1 MKLFQ
6 FQTLIAFLALLNITL
21 SAVIDKSAG
30 KAATGKDDSAAAD
43 ITDITTDE
51 KAEPATSKDPPITH
65 LVVFSIEYKGKP
77 LGDLELGLFGTVVP
91 KTVENFFQLSTGE
104 KGYGY
109 KNSIFHRVIDQFMI
123 QGGILPNN
131 QGPSIYGASFDD
143 ENFKIKHD
151 RPGRLAMA
159 NSGKN
164 TNGSQFYITSIITSW
179 LDGHHVVFGQ
189 LLKGSEL
196 VNKIA
201 NVEKDKSDTPYD
213 NVVISAITTEKLT
226 PENYFSADLVEAEL
240 NPTTKSDDL
249 IDDKLALNTDK
260 DSTGAAKGDSLKE
273 ITSDK
278 TGKGSSAKE
287 NAAIDDTLDKT
298 TGSNKETENELKDK
312 LAAGK
317 QGESSSDIITGNTDA
332 DLSNDESVPKTGD
345 GKFHIG
351 TPQNG
356 EPEETTETY
365 QRPVTHYAVF
375 ALVGFGFTALLISWK
390 FRPLITRLVK
400 GPRYRRI

>member
-30 KAATGKDDSAAAD
+30 DAATGKDDSAAAD

-51 KAEPATSKDPPITH
+51 KAEPETSKDPPITH

-151 RPGRLAMA
+151 R
-159 NSGKN
+159 
-164 TNGSQFYITSIITSW
+164 QV
-179 LDGHHVVFGQ
+179 D
-189 LLKGSEL
+189 
-196 VNKIA
+196 
-201 NVEKDKSDTPYD
+201 
-213 NVVISAITTEKLT
+213 
-226 PENYFSADLVEAEL
+226 
-240 NPTTKSDDL
+240 
-249 IDDKLALNTDK
+249 
-260 DSTGAAKGDSLKE
+260 
-273 ITSDK
+273 
-278 TGKGSSAKE
+278 
-287 NAAIDDTLDKT
+287 
-298 TGSNKETENELKDK
+298 
-312 LAAGK
+312 
-317 QGESSSDIITGNTDA
+317 
-332 DLSNDESVPKTGD
+332 
-345 GKFHIG
+345 
-351 TPQNG
+351 
-356 EPEETTETY
+356 
-365 QRPVTHYAVF
+365 
-375 ALVGFGFTALLISWK
+375 
-390 FRPLITRLVK
+390 
-400 GPRYRRI
+400 

>member
-273 ITSDK
+273 TTSDK
-278 TGKGSSAKE
+278 TGKGGSAKE

>member
-226 PENYFSADLVEAEL
+226 PENYFSADLVEDEL

-273 ITSDK
+273 TTSDK

-287 NAAIDDTLDKT
+287 NAASDDTLDKT

>member
-30 KAATGKDDSAAAD
+30 DAATGKDDSAAAD

-51 KAEPATSKDPPITH
+51 KAEPETSKDPPITH

-226 PENYFSADLVEAEL
+226 PENYFSADSVEAEL
-240 NPTTKSDDL
+240 NPTTKSDDS

-273 ITSDK
+273 TTSDK

-390 FRPLITRLVK
+390 FRPVITRLVK